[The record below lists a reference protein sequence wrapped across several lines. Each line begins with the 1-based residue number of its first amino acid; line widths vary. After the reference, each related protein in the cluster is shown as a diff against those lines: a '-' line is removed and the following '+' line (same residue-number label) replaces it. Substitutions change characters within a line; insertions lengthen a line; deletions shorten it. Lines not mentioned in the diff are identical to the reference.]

1 MHRFSEGSSC
11 LDLCC
16 VRFLL
21 THIYVLWFIE
31 IVNLFLDENVPTS
44 EDKLNK
50 VLYPLLILLC
60 QSFKTNK

>member
-16 VRFLL
+16 VKFCHS
-21 THIYVLWFIE
+21 THIYILWFIE
-31 IVNLFLDENVPTS
+31 VVNLFPDENVPTS

-50 VLYPLLILLC
+50 VLYPLLILL
-60 QSFKTNK
+60 